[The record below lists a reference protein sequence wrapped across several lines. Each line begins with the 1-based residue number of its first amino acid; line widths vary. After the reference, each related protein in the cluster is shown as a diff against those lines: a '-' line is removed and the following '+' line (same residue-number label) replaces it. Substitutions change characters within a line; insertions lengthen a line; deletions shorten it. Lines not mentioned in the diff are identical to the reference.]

1 MYAAGHLAG
10 GASLLKNY
18 KMGAAIAN
26 GGSGVVV
33 MGGVTTA
40 VGVII
45 STTTSAA
52 NAYGLTQGP
61 GTYSATQG
69 DAEGLITVSVRPDLI
84 IRALMSGAATE
95 GTTLTACVNTSAS
108 AGGTVLTSTSV
119 GAADFDGG
127 ILFFTSGNNV
137 GISRSITA
145 MSGSVSATVTVPFP
159 RAIAVGD
166 VGVVIPYN
174 WVGTG
179 AAGADG
185 PMAVEG
191 TTLLTQADASIAS
204 GTGSEASV
212 VDLELNGLTDSYVL
226 YKLRDHVHDSAALA
240 S

>member
-1 MYAAGHLAG
+1 MIASGHLAG

-26 GGSGVVV
+26 ASVGVVV

-45 STTTSAA
+45 ATTTSAA

-69 DAEGLITVSVRPDLI
+69 DAEGLVTVSCRPDLI
-84 IRALMSGAATE
+84 IKALMSGGATE
-95 GTTLTACVNTSAS
+95 GTILTALTNTAAS
-108 AGGTVLTSTSV
+108 AGGTLISSTSV
-119 GAADFDGG
+119 SANDMDGG
-127 ILFFTSGNNV
+127 LAYCISGNNA
-137 GISRSITA
+137 GLSRSVTA
-145 MSGSVSATVTVPFP
+145 FSASTSATVTVPFP

-166 VGVVIPYN
+166 VFVVLPYN
-174 WVGTG
+174 MAGSG

-185 PMAVEG
+185 PASIQA
-191 TTLLTQADASIAS
+191 TTLITQANADGAS
-204 GTGSEASV
+204 GTGMEASV
-212 VDLELNGLTDSYVL
+212 VDLDLNGLSDSYVL
-226 YKLRDHVHDSAALA
+226 FKLRDHVHDSAALA